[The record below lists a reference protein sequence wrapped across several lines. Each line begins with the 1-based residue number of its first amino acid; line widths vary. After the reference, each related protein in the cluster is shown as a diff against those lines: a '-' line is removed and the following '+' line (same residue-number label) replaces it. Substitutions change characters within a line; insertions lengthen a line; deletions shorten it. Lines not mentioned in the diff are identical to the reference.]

1 MPRRTGSSASALQR
15 RVVQQLRARGAA
27 GLRELRDQVTDLA
40 RANALTYTQDDGT
53 TEVMPIL
60 LAPTFLSAADVA
72 YLQRLCRTLLGA
84 FARTARARR
93 TDPEV
98 RAILPLE
105 PDEEEWLA
113 LDPARPG
120 PTIARFDLNIDP
132 ARGGARAA
140 DLLEMNGCA
149 VGGIH
154 YGPATSQTVL
164 PHVAGEAPRRRVR
177 LPGSMSEAWLDLVRA
192 QAKRLG
198 RRDVHVVWL
207 EDRDWEV
214 GITEGPTLV
223 ERTRGDGVTASLA
236 DPRELRLSRDG
247 EILLGRRPVDIVYR
261 AIELR
266 DILAIE
272 REHGTLRALREAVRR
287 GRVLSPIQGD
297 LDHKSLLE
305 VWSAPRFAR
314 LFTAAERA
322 AMRRHVP
329 WTRLLGERRTEGP
342 DGRAVDLAAYARRRR
357 AKLVLKPN
365 RSCGG
370 EGILI
375 GRDTAQTTW
384 ERAVA
389 RGVRGS
395 APAVVQ
401 SLVQGATLES
411 PELVRGRVVLERHYT
426 NYGLLSSAR
435 RLGVLGRAAPFPVVN
450 VSRGGGVLGVLVV

>member
-1 MPRRTGSSASALQR
+1 MVR
-15 RVVQQLRARGAA
+15 QLHARGPA
-27 GLRELRDQVTDLA
+27 GLRKLQGEVVDLA

-60 LAPTFLSAADVA
+60 LAPTFLSTADVV
-72 YLQRLCRTLLGA
+72 YLQKLCRTLVGA
-84 FARTARARR
+84 FEKTARARR
-93 TDPEV
+93 TDADL

-105 PDEEEWLA
+105 PDEEEWLS
-113 LDPARPG
+113 LDPPRPG
-120 PTIARFDLNIDP
+120 PLVSRFDLNIDP
-132 ARGGARAA
+132 ARGGARRA

-164 PHVAGEAPRRRVR
+164 PHVADETPRRRVR
-177 LPGSMSEAWLDLVRA
+177 LPGSMSEAWLDLMRA
-192 QAKRLG
+192 QARRLG
-198 RRDVHVVWL
+198 RRELHVVWL

-223 ERTRGDGVTASLA
+223 ERTRGVGLHASLA
-236 DPRELRLSRDG
+236 DPRELKIVRG
-247 EILLGRRPVDIVYR
+247 EIMLGRRPVDIVYR

-272 REHGTLRALREAVRR
+272 REHGTLHAMREAVRL

-305 VWSAPRFAR
+305 VWSSPRFAH
-314 LFTAAERA
+314 LYSPAERA

-342 DGRAVDLAAYARRRR
+342 NGRPVDLPAFAHRRR
-357 AKLVLKPN
+357 AGLVLKPN

-375 GRDTAQTTW
+375 GRDTAQATW
-384 ERAVA
+384 DRAVA
-389 RGVRGS
+389 RGVRGT

-401 SLVQGATLES
+401 SLVRGATLES
-411 PELVRGRVVLERHYT
+411 PALRRGQVVLERHYT
-426 NYGLLSSAR
+426 NYGLLSSTR

>member
-1 MPRRTGSSASALQR
+1 MPRRTRSAAGALQADVVR
-15 RVVQQLRARGAA
+15 RLRARGPA
-27 GLRELRDQVTDLA
+27 GLRALRDQVTDLA

-60 LAPTFLSAADVA
+60 LAPTFLSAADVV
-72 YLQRLCRTLLGA
+72 YLQRLCRLLVGA
-84 FARTARARR
+84 FEKTARARR
-93 TDPEV
+93 GDPEV
-98 RAILPLE
+98 RALLPLDA
-105 PDEEEWLA
+105 DEEEWLA
-113 LDPARPG
+113 LSPARPG
-120 PTIARFDLNIDP
+120 PIVSRFDLNIDP

-164 PHVAGEAPRRRVR
+164 PHVVGEAPRRRVR
-177 LPGSMSEAWLDLVRA
+177 LPGSMSDAWLDLMRA
-192 QAKRLG
+192 HARRLG
-198 RRDVHVVWL
+198 RRELHVAWL

-223 ERTRGDGVTASLA
+223 ERTRGVGLHASLA
-236 DPRELRLSRDG
+236 DPRELRLVRG
-247 EILLGRRPVDIVYR
+247 EIMLGRRPVDIVYR

-272 REHGTLRALREAVRR
+272 RAHGTLRALREAVRL
-287 GRVLSPIQGD
+287 GRVLSPIEGD

-305 VWSAPRFAR
+305 VWSSPRFTR

-322 AMRRHVP
+322 ALRRHVP
-329 WTRLLGERRTEGP
+329 WTRLLGERRTESPG
-342 DGRAVDLAAYARRRR
+342 GRTVDLPSYARRRR
-357 AKLVLKPN
+357 TELVLKPN

-375 GRDTAQTTW
+375 GRDTSQVTW
-384 ERAVA
+384 DRAVA
-389 RGVRGS
+389 RGVRGT

-401 SLVQGATLES
+401 SLVRGATLES
-411 PELVRGRVVLERHYT
+411 PALVRGRVVLERHYT
-426 NYGLLSSAR
+426 NYGLLSSSR